1 MFTSSYIQAY
11 KCGYLLPLRDSLLRE
26 LGSCTL
32 CPRHCQVN
40 RLEGEKGICKTGRQ
54 AMVSSYHPHFGEER
68 CLVGRNGS
76 GTIFFTNCNLLC
88 SFCQN
93 YSISHQ
99 GNGEEVTDEELA
111 AMMLHLQKQGCH
123 NINFVTPSHVIPQ
136 IVSAVAIA
144 CEQGLNIPLVYNS
157 GGYDSVESIQMLEG
171 IIDIYMPDLKFSDPV
186 IARETCNAPDYF
198 EVAKKAIREMHR
210 QVGDLKMN
218 SQGIA
223 TRGLLVRHLVM
234 PEDAAGTGKI
244 MEFLANEISKD
255 TFVNIMDQYY
265 PCGETWK
272 KCKLGRA
279 ITYQEYLKAMN
290 IASSAGLSRFG

>member
-1 MFTSSYIQAY
+1 
-11 KCGYLLPLRDSLLRE
+11 
-26 LGSCTL
+26 
-32 CPRHCQVN
+32 
-40 RLEGEKGICKTGRQ
+40 
-54 AMVSSYHPHFGEER
+54 MVSSYHPHFGEEG

-144 CEQGLNIPLVYNS
+144 CEQGLNIPMVYNS

-198 EVAKKAIREMHR
+198 DVAKKAIREMHR

-234 PEDAAGTGKI
+234 PEDSAGTEKI

-272 KCKLGRA
+272 ECRLGRA
-279 ITYQEYLKAMN
+279 ITCQEYLKAMN